1 MTIHMTARKV
11 DRLNSLRRTEE
22 QRVSDLLKYSNDFQR
37 LSTAV
42 RNEAKVSEIRREHFV
57 TTMMNE
63 NIERQQRQKHQDDK
77 INEMMLKEEA
87 KKLEQKK
94 LQEERVQ
101 DKIEREIQRILE
113 TSEELKELERNLK
126 VAYVNKERA
135 AQHEEAKLLRSIE
148 DARQNEIENEMEL
161 GRQKLMQKELEK
173 EHMRRK
179 DLVDQKEV
187 LQKQM
192 QDNEVCSF
200 ILFSTPQVCT
210 RERILIQYCID

>member
-1 MTIHMTARKV
+1 MTVHMTAHKV

-42 RNEAKVSEIRREHFV
+42 RNEAKVSEVRREHFV
-57 TTMMNE
+57 TTMINE
-63 NIERQQRQKHQDDK
+63 NIERQERKRQEDDK
-77 INEMMLKEEA
+77 NNEMKLKEEE

-94 LQEERVQ
+94 LLEEREQ

-161 GRQKLMQKELEK
+161 GRQKLIQKELEK

-179 DLVDQKEV
+179 ELVDQKEV
-187 LQKQM
+187 LQRQM
-192 QDNEVCSF
+192 QDNEVCYF
-200 ILFSTPQVCT
+200 ILFSILRISTKGM
-210 RERILIQYCID
+210 ILIQYLFD